1 MNSSGIKYGVTVEAA
16 LESTDSSLACGRVL
30 NTKAACSALLGRGM
44 SSTYIASPET
54 CTVANKTLERCIR
67 FNSKLGVDEF
77 ELETG
82 IPSMSDR
89 SDC

>member
-1 MNSSGIKYGVTVEAA
+1 MKCGVTVKAA
-16 LESTDSSLACGRVL
+16 LESTDSSLACGREL

-54 CTVANKTLERCIR
+54 CTVANKTLERCMR
-67 FNSKLGVDEF
+67 FDEL
-77 ELETG
+77 ELETH